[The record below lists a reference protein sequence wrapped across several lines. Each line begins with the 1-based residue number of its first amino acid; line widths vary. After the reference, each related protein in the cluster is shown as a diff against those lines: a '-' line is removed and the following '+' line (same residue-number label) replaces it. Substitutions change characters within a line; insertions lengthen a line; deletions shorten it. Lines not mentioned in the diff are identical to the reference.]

1 MNNLPEKYKSMINRI
16 QMRAY
21 KDQNYALLDV
31 TNRLV
36 YAPQMGGPAA
46 TDGKRIFISD
56 SLFERP
62 ENEIYFIINHEYD
75 HIIYRHLDRF
85 QATDQMDRRINN
97 IATDIII
104 NEILQNSLGIKM
116 PDDALNRGNVGKDV
130 GITIRGRNSNEIIK
144 EIEDIIRKR
153 TEERK
158 QELKNALEEALKEK
172 GNQGDQ
178 SSGNQGGSSP
188 DQSEGEPDSG
198 SGKGVPS
205 DEDGSGKEKQKQ
217 SGQSSRSGIISDE
230 ELLQEALEELLGE
243 KAGEYF
249 DKLDQEEED
258 QKKIKSIKDGETKE
272 EAEKRTEDENAIQDK
287 LIDIES
293 EIASNRKRA
302 AEANRNKRV
311 VKVDWKTLLNQF
323 LGKHLVRRRGRN
335 WRKPSKRYSHV
346 LPSNVFLPD
355 SKVTDYKPRI
365 NLYLDVS
372 GSMSWIIADVRG
384 ALLEAEHYFKKYK
397 TNYYEFDTK
406 IYPLDK
412 GIFHTN
418 LGADGGGTDINKVIE
433 HYRTDNSA
441 DLGVIVTDAGD
452 RFSESL
458 GTISKP
464 LMMITNNQEVTTDND
479 NVQVVI
485 TNFTDE

>member
-36 YAPQMGGPAA
+36 YVPQMGGPAA

-85 QATDQMDRRINN
+85 RSTNQIDSRINN

-116 PDDALNRGNVGKDV
+116 PDDALSRDNVGKDV

-153 TEERK
+153 AEERK
-158 QELKNALEEALKEK
+158 QELKDALEEALKEK
-172 GNQGDQ
+172 GKPGNQ
-178 SSGNQGGSSP
+178 SPGNQGKPGNQSSEN
-188 DQSEGEPDSG
+188 QGEPSPGRSDGDESG
-198 SGKGVPS
+198 
-205 DEDGSGKEKQKQ
+205 EEKQNQ
-217 SGQSSRSGIISDE
+217 SGQSGQSGLISDE
-230 ELLQEALEELLGE
+230 ELLQEALNELLGE
-243 KAGEYF
+243 KADEYF
-249 DKLDQEEED
+249 DKLDQEKED
-258 QKKIKSIKDGETKE
+258 QEKIKSIKDNETKE
-272 EAEKRTEDENAIQDK
+272 EADARIEDENAIQDK
-287 LIDIES
+287 LVDIEN
-293 EIASNRKRA
+293 EISSNRRRA

-323 LGKHLVRRRGRN
+323 LGKHLVKRRGRN
-335 WRKPSKRYSHV
+335 WRRPSKRYSHV

-365 NLYLDVS
+365 NLYLDIS
-372 GSMSWIIADVRG
+372 GSMHHIIADVRG

-397 TNYYEFDTK
+397 TNYHEFDTK

-412 GIFHTN
+412 EVFHTN
-418 LGADGGGTDINKVIE
+418 LGAEGGGTDIKKVIE

-441 DLGVIVTDAGD
+441 DLGIIVTDAED
-452 RFSESL
+452 AFSESL
-458 GTISKP
+458 SIISKP
-464 LMMITNNQEVTTDND
+464 LMMITNNQGVTTDND